1 MELLITMTA
10 RVTSGRTAAPSVAIV
25 LALALGLGLT
35 FATGQE
41 RATSPWPVVPPE
53 SQGFDSGLLADLLGH
68 VRTKGLPLHNLVLI
82 RRGQLILD
90 ASLYP
95 VLTRGSARPRVGDE
109 EHHLGARWHRH

>member
-1 MELLITMTA
+1 MTA

-95 VLTRGSARPRVGDE
+95 VPHPRV
-109 EHHLGARWHRH
+109 RTTSRR